1 MQGSQPLSYEPPQ
14 TPRPAPGSGGRPTL
28 ESEDLGLLAGD
39 GVKDLR
45 PPFPSDLEIPT
56 RIRFGNGA
64 VEELPRL
71 CSALQAHRVVLIS
84 GSHSTAKLAK
94 QIQNHLELS
103 RICTTAFSAV
113 EPEPSSSTVDAALM
127 LIRESKSQMVVAIGG
142 GSAIDVAKLAALASR
157 NGGYSRDYEK
167 GVNIQQESLP
177 LIAIPTTS
185 GSGSEAT
192 PYSVI
197 NSAETGRKFT
207 VTDASLYPKHALVDP
222 SLTLGLPP
230 RFTLA
235 SGLDAWVHL
244 LEAYLSRQGDSRL
257 DFLIES
263 TSRVL
268 YENLA
273 QAIAQPQNLSART
286 HMAEAATI
294 AGMVISQVRTG
305 LIHTLSVA
313 LAPFSDL
320 PHGLLNA
327 TITPHVLEFNSG
339 ENDGRLCALVEA
351 MTDAPFSTEPKAIE
365 LLRHWL
371 EELGVTTRL
380 SLETTDREVNQMIQ
394 RVRQDAGLT
403 AVNPKAF
410 SDHDLE
416 TLLRGI
422 LEKG

>member
-1 MQGSQPLSYEPPQ
+1 MQGSQPLTYEPPQ
-14 TPRPAPGSGGRPTL
+14 TPSTAHGSGSRATQ
-28 ESEDLGLLAGD
+28 ESEAQGHLPGN
-39 GVKDLR
+39 GVKDLS

-56 RIRFGNGA
+56 RIRFGAGA
-64 VEELPRL
+64 VEELPHL
-71 CSALQAHRVVLIS
+71 CSAMQASRVALIS
-84 GSHSTAKLAK
+84 GSHSTLQLAK
-94 QIQNHLELS
+94 QIQNHLKLS
-103 RICTTAFSAV
+103 RIWTTAFSAV
-113 EPEPSSSTVDAALM
+113 EPEPSSSTVDAALE
-127 LIRESKSQMVVAIGG
+127 LIHKTQSQLVVAIGG
-142 GSAIDVAKLAALASR
+142 GRVMDVAKLAALASR
-157 NGGYSRDYEK
+157 NGGHCLDYER

-207 VTDASLYPKHALVDP
+207 VTDASLYPRYALVDP
-222 SLTLGLPP
+222 GLTLGLPP

-244 LEAYLSRQGDSRL
+244 LEAYLSQQRDSRL
-257 DFLIES
+257 DSLIET
-263 TSRVL
+263 TSRRI
-268 YENLA
+268 YKNLA
-273 QAIAQPQNLSART
+273 LALAQPENLSARS

-327 TITPHVLEFNSG
+327 TITPHVLDFNSG
-339 ENDGRLCALVEA
+339 ENESRLCALVEA
-351 MTDAPFSTEPKAIE
+351 MTEVPATTDSEATEMF
-365 LLRHWL
+365 RHWL
-371 EELGVTTRL
+371 EGLGVATHL
-380 SLETTDREVNQMIQ
+380 SLETTDQDISQMIQ
-394 RVRQDAGLT
+394 RVRRDQGLPS
-403 AVNPKAF
+403 VNPKPF